1 MQLVWGNDVG
11 KNTEFENI
19 SSKVATASLEVSRF
33 SYRPLRTLD
42 FCTVFITEHEVLLL
56 EHAAKRHL
64 SKRLF

>member
-1 MQLVWGNDVG
+1 MG

-56 EHAAKRHL
+56 EHAAERHL

>member
-1 MQLVWGNDVG
+1 MG
-11 KNTEFENI
+11 KNTEFETI